1 MAESIKKIREGL
13 LNKQFSAKEL
23 VQNYLEKIESKD
35 KKLNSFLNI
44 FDEKAL
50 SQAEK
55 IDLTSSPL
63 AGIPIALKDN
73 ILVEGEVST
82 AASNILKNYKSA
94 YNATVVNKL
103 EKAQAI
109 IIGKTNLDEFACGSS
124 GEHSAF
130 GNTKNPYNLE
140 YVPGGSSS
148 GSAVAVA
155 AELACCALGSDTAG
169 SIRLPASFCNVVG
182 FKPTYGAVSRYGLIA
197 MASSLDQIGPIA
209 NSVEDIE
216 IVFEIIKGKDKMDST
231 SLEIP
236 KGEAKELK
244 NLVIGLPKELF
255 SKGIDKEILTL
266 TDRAIKILEAEGV
279 HFKELKMPHLKYG
292 VACYYIIMP
301 AELSSNLA
309 RYEGIKYGS
318 SKEGEDLIDVYF
330 KTRGEFL
337 GKEIKRRIMLG
348 TYVLSSG
355 YYDAYYLRA
364 LKVRSKII
372 KDFEESFKEVDFI
385 LAPTSPFLPFKIGQK
400 IDNPLSM
407 YVADLL
413 TVPANLAGLPAIS
426 LPAGKVNNL
435 PIGIQLIAPVLQD
448 EKLLKTAKIVEKLW
462 TH

>member
-148 GSAVAVA
+148 GSAVAV
-155 AELACCALGSDTAG
+155 
-169 SIRLPASFCNVVG
+169 P
-182 FKPTYGAVSRYGLIA
+182 
-197 MASSLDQIGPIA
+197 
-209 NSVEDIE
+209 
-216 IVFEIIKGKDKMDST
+216 
-231 SLEIP
+231 
-236 KGEAKELK
+236 
-244 NLVIGLPKELF
+244 
-255 SKGIDKEILTL
+255 
-266 TDRAIKILEAEGV
+266 
-279 HFKELKMPHLKYG
+279 
-292 VACYYIIMP
+292 
-301 AELSSNLA
+301 
-309 RYEGIKYGS
+309 
-318 SKEGEDLIDVYF
+318 
-330 KTRGEFL
+330 
-337 GKEIKRRIMLG
+337 
-348 TYVLSSG
+348 
-355 YYDAYYLRA
+355 
-364 LKVRSKII
+364 
-372 KDFEESFKEVDFI
+372 
-385 LAPTSPFLPFKIGQK
+385 
-400 IDNPLSM
+400 
-407 YVADLL
+407 
-413 TVPANLAGLPAIS
+413 
-426 LPAGKVNNL
+426 
-435 PIGIQLIAPVLQD
+435 
-448 EKLLKTAKIVEKLW
+448 
-462 TH
+462 